1 MRWKTVRT
9 YGKILATP
17 LQALGRVPETST
29 VEPAL
34 PSATLTAPTSPTR
47 ECIPTPVLDSEVF
60 EEEVSNIAQVHC
72 ENDLFEFELTD
83 HPPLEN
89 VKGNLRRKLQFWK
102 RIGTPKFILNVIE
115 RGYMLPFLSL
125 PEPAVFRNN
134 RSSLAHAKFV
144 EDAIRE
150 LVESGRVIEV
160 VVPPLVVNPLSVSI
174 QATGKKRLILDLR
187 YVNKCLRKM
196 RVKYEDWK
204 VALSYFMTEA
214 FMFSFDLKSGYHH
227 IEIFEGHQTYLCF
240 SWRHGSSNFTKF
252 YVFTVLPFGLSSAP
266 HIFTKTLK
274 PLEKH
279 WRHQGICIAIFLD
292 DGWAIERD
300 RQVCSS
306 VSKAVKADLG
316 EAGFITND
324 EKSIW
329 EPCQRIDWLGLTWD
343 SALGTI
349 EIVDRRCAKILATID
364 SIVDSGFVIS
374 ARNLAS
380 FTGQII
386 STSPVSGSISRI
398 MTRHC
403 VLSTLSVQHWEDK
416 IELDQYCIEEL
427 RFWRANLNSLKA
439 RDCFLIHK
447 PQRFVYSDAS
457 ATGCGS
463 VFTLNEEHICHRLW
477 EPSECSKSSTWRE
490 LAAIDFSLES
500 FAPVL
505 EGSLVKWFTDS
516 QSAAKIV
523 EVGSMKLDLHRLAVK
538 IFQFCAEH
546 RPVARIFYGW
556 VRSVDYTDQRAPE
569 ALFTRGVRGHAPP
582 GNFEN

>member
-1 MRWKTVRT
+1 M
-9 YGKILATP
+9 
-17 LQALGRVPETST
+17 
-29 VEPAL
+29 
-34 PSATLTAPTSPTR
+34 
-47 ECIPTPVLDSEVF
+47 
-60 EEEVSNIAQVHC
+60 
-72 ENDLFEFELTD
+72 
-83 HPPLEN
+83 
-89 VKGNLRRKLQFWK
+89 
-102 RIGTPKFILNVIE
+102 
-115 RGYMLPFLSL
+115 
-125 PEPAVFRNN
+125 
-134 RSSLAHAKFV
+134 
-144 EDAIRE
+144 
-150 LVESGRVIEV
+150 
-160 VVPPLVVNPLSVSI
+160 VNPLSVSV

-187 YVNKCLRKM
+187 YANKCLGKM

-214 FMFSFDLKSGYHH
+214 FMFSFDLESGYHH
-227 IEIFEGHQTYLCF
+227 IEIFEGHQTYLGFC
-240 SWRHGSSNFTKF
+240 WKHGSSNFTKF

-306 VSKAVKADLG
+306 VSKAVKTDLG
-316 EAGFITND
+316 EAGFITNY
-324 EKSIW
+324 EKSMW
-329 EPCQRIDWLGLTWD
+329 EPCQRIDWLGLTWA

-349 EIVDRRCAKILATID
+349 EIVDRCAKILATID

-386 STSPVSGSISRI
+386 STSPVSGNISRI

-416 IELDQYCIEEL
+416 IELDQYCIDEL
-427 RFWRANLNSLKA
+427 RFWRANLNSHKV

-457 ATGCGS
+457 ATGCSS
-463 VFTLNEEHICHRLW
+463 VITLNEERICHRLW

-490 LAAIDFSLES
+490 LATIDFSLEL

-505 EGSLVKWFTDS
+505 EGFLVKWFTDS
-516 QSAAKIV
+516 QSELSKW
-523 EVGSMKLDLHRLAVK
+523 E
-538 IFQFCAEH
+538 
-546 RPVARIFYGW
+546 AR
-556 VRSVDYTDQRAPE
+556 S
-569 ALFTRGVRGHAPP
+569 
-582 GNFEN
+582 

>member
-1 MRWKTVRT
+1 MD
-9 YGKILATP
+9 
-17 LQALGRVPETST
+17 
-29 VEPAL
+29 PAL
-34 PSATLTAPTSPTR
+34 PQDTRTSPASPVT
-47 ECIPTPVLDSEVF
+47 ECNPTPALNSEVF
-60 EEEVSNIAQVHC
+60 EEEVSDIAQVHC
-72 ENDLFEFELTD
+72 ESELFEFELTD
-83 HPPLEN
+83 HPTLEN
-89 VKGNLRRKLQFWK
+89 VKGNLRRNLEFWK
-102 RIGTPKFILNVIE
+102 RIGTSRFILNVIE

-134 RSSLAHAKFV
+134 RSSLAHAEFV

-150 LVESGRVIEV
+150 LVESGRILEV
-160 VVPPLVVNPLSVSI
+160 GVSPLVVNPLSVSV
-174 QATGKKRLILDLR
+174 QPSGKKRLILDLR
-187 YVNKCLRKM
+187 YINKCLRKM

-204 VALSYFMTEA
+204 IALSYFMTEA

-227 IEIFEGHQTYLCF
+227 IEIFESHQTYLGF
-240 SWRHGSSNFTKF
+240 SWKHGSSNFTKF
-252 YVFTVLPFGLSSAP
+252 YVFTVLPFGLASAP

-292 DGWAIERD
+292 DGWGIERD
-300 RQVCSS
+300 RQACSS
-306 VSKAVKADLG
+306 IAKEVKSDLG

-329 EPCQRIDWLGLTWD
+329 KPSQRIDWLGLTWD

-349 EIVDRRCAKILATID
+349 EIVHRRFAKILATID

-374 ARNLAS
+374 ARKLAS

-386 STSPVSGSISRI
+386 STSPVSGNISRI

-403 VLSTLSVQHWEDK
+403 VLSTLSVQHWDEK

-427 RFWRANLNSLKA
+427 RFWRTNLNSLKV

-447 PQRFVYSDAS
+447 PQRLVYSDAS

-463 VFTLNEEHICHRLW
+463 IITLNEDHICHKLW

-490 LAAIDFSLES
+490 LAAIYFSLES
-500 FAPVL
+500 FGPSS
-505 EGSLVKWFTDS
+505 GGFP
-516 QSAAKIV
+516 
-523 EVGSMKLDLHRLAVK
+523 R
-538 IFQFCAEH
+538 
-546 RPVARIFYGW
+546 
-556 VRSVDYTDQRAPE
+556 
-569 ALFTRGVRGHAPP
+569 
-582 GNFEN
+582 

>member
-1 MRWKTVRT
+1 
-9 YGKILATP
+9 
-17 LQALGRVPETST
+17 
-29 VEPAL
+29 
-34 PSATLTAPTSPTR
+34 
-47 ECIPTPVLDSEVF
+47 
-60 EEEVSNIAQVHC
+60 
-72 ENDLFEFELTD
+72 
-83 HPPLEN
+83 
-89 VKGNLRRKLQFWK
+89 
-102 RIGTPKFILNVIE
+102 
-115 RGYMLPFLSL
+115 
-125 PEPAVFRNN
+125 
-134 RSSLAHAKFV
+134 
-144 EDAIRE
+144 
-150 LVESGRVIEV
+150 
-160 VVPPLVVNPLSVSI
+160 
-174 QATGKKRLILDLR
+174 
-187 YVNKCLRKM
+187 M

-214 FMFSFDLKSGYHH
+214 FMFSFDLKSAYHH
-227 IEIFEGHQTYLCF
+227 IEIFEGHQTYLGF

-279 WRHQGICIAIFLD
+279 WRHQGIYIAIFLD

-386 STSPVSGSISRI
+386 STSPVSGNISRI

-490 LAAIDFSLES
+490 LATTDFSLES

-505 EGSLVKWFTDS
+505 EGSLVKWFTGI

-523 EVGSMKLDLHRLAVK
+523 EAGSMKLDLHRLAVK
-538 IFQFCAEH
+538 FFQFCAEH
-546 RPVARIFYGW
+546 NIRLEVQWIPRTENEKA
-556 VRSVDYTDQRAPE
+556 DYISHLIDYDDRQITPE
-569 ALFTRGVRGHAPP
+569 FFSPLRRVVGSAHG
-582 GNFEN
+582 

>member
-1 MRWKTVRT
+1 MIAQDASDALSSVTEQEIV
-9 YGKILATP
+9 
-17 LQALGRVPETST
+17 QALGRVPETST

-34 PSATLTAPTSPTR
+34 PPATLTAPTSPAR

-60 EEEVSNIAQVHC
+60 EEEVSDIAQVHC

-89 VKGNLRRKLQFWK
+89 VKGNLRRKLEFWK
-102 RIGTPKFILNVIE
+102 RIGTLKFILNVIE

-227 IEIFEGHQTYLCF
+227 IEIFEGHQTYLGF

-343 SALGTI
+343 NALGTI

-386 STSPVSGSISRI
+386 STSPVSGYISRI

-427 RFWRANLNSLKA
+427 RFWRTNLNSLKA

-463 VFTLNEEHICHRLW
+463 VFTLW
-477 EPSECSKSSTWRE
+477 EPSECSKSSTSRE

-546 RPVARIFYGW
+546 NIRLEVQWIR
-556 VRSVDYTDQRAPE
+556 
-569 ALFTRGVRGHAPP
+569 
-582 GNFEN
+582 ENGKRESRLYQSSH